1 MKNFTV
7 TVNGVPYAVSV
18 EETGAAAPAVAA
30 APAAAPVAAAV
41 APGQAWNSLGLE
53 WPERGPGGAPACGRQ
68 QSTPG
73 RRQRL
78 LYLLGYYSDA
88 CTGEARTH
96 ACLAACIFIAANI
109 I

>member
-1 MKNFTV
+1 CIRTDTATHHSEFLGLCYGRCSMKTV
-7 TVNGVPYAVSV
+7 HVPA
-18 EETGAAAPAVAA
+18 
-30 APAAAPVAAAV
+30 AAAPVVAAV

-78 LYLLGYYSDA
+78 LYFLGYYSDA